1 MNKSNIILL
10 YFQTFRVDVKFTDTF
25 LPHTPLVNVNGVIC
39 NPNMS
44 DIITEDKLQQVE
56 CTPEPDA
63 LRPCDDIMGNVVLT
77 SISWLFS
84 IIALLGNSM
93 VFSVLILS
101 RRTMSVTKFLLI
113 NLSFADLCLAL
124 YLFILV
130 SASTHTRGNYYN
142 FVKEWQYSGG
152 CSIAGFLAIFSSQLS
167 MFVLVVITIERYL
180 AIVHAMH
187 FHRRL
192 SMFHASVLM
201 GVAWTISL
209 ILAVLPLASVNS
221 YTEVAICLPF
231 RSEKNSDMA
240 YVGVLLFVNLIF
252 FIFILVSYLRMFLVV
267 RSPHLDSNNQQQ
279 RNDSEVAK
287 RMALLVF
294 TDFFC
299 WGPIAFVG
307 LWSVF
312 GDTGSLGVT
321 VKNSKFLLVIF
332 FPINALCNP
341 FLYAVSTNSFKRD
354 FYDLLIRCGLCHDC
368 ITRINEGMYTNSVSQ
383 KQSLRNSETMN
394 TVINAYGRKE
404 SSTVKSPIERE
415 GGLISKVLA
424 KRVKLDN
431 ESLHNGSMTPE
442 RSGPGTSMIDDVFAT
457 PTTTQTSNENPFFR
471 NILPVVHMDEET
483 GNEQNSLLRSS
494 ITEEKE
500 EEKENSTLCNI
511 AILHSNEQFSQ
522 YDLTPDALG
531 RAETT
536 CL

>member
-209 ILAVLPLASVNS
+209 ILAVLPLS
-221 YTEVAICLPF
+221 
-231 RSEKNSDMA
+231 
-240 YVGVLLFVNLIF
+240 LIH
-252 FIFILVSYLRMFLVV
+252 I
-267 RSPHLDSNNQQQ
+267 
-279 RNDSEVAK
+279 
-287 RMALLVF
+287 
-294 TDFFC
+294 
-299 WGPIAFVG
+299 
-307 LWSVF
+307 
-312 GDTGSLGVT
+312 
-321 VKNSKFLLVIF
+321 
-332 FPINALCNP
+332 
-341 FLYAVSTNSFKRD
+341 
-354 FYDLLIRCGLCHDC
+354 
-368 ITRINEGMYTNSVSQ
+368 
-383 KQSLRNSETMN
+383 
-394 TVINAYGRKE
+394 
-404 SSTVKSPIERE
+404 
-415 GGLISKVLA
+415 
-424 KRVKLDN
+424 
-431 ESLHNGSMTPE
+431 
-442 RSGPGTSMIDDVFAT
+442 
-457 PTTTQTSNENPFFR
+457 
-471 NILPVVHMDEET
+471 
-483 GNEQNSLLRSS
+483 
-494 ITEEKE
+494 
-500 EEKENSTLCNI
+500 
-511 AILHSNEQFSQ
+511 
-522 YDLTPDALG
+522 
-531 RAETT
+531 
-536 CL
+536 

>member
-1 MNKSNIILL
+1 M
-10 YFQTFRVDVKFTDTF
+10 
-25 LPHTPLVNVNGVIC
+25 
-39 NPNMS
+39 
-44 DIITEDKLQQVE
+44 TEDKLQPVE
-56 CTPEPDA
+56 CTPEPDD

-101 RRTMSVTKFLLI
+101 RRTISVTKFLLI

-124 YLFILV
+124 FLFILV
-130 SASTHTRGNYYN
+130 SASTHTHGNYYN
-142 FVKEWQYSGG
+142 FVKEWQFSGG

-167 MFVLVVITIERYL
+167 MFVLLVITIERYF

-187 FHRRL
+187 FHRRV
-192 SMFHASVLM
+192 SMFHASVGM
-201 GVAWTISL
+201 GVAWMVSL
-209 ILAVLPLASVNS
+209 ILAVLPLAGVNS

-231 RSEKNSDMA
+231 RTETKSDIA
-240 YVGVLLFVNLIF
+240 YLGMLLFINLIF

-267 RSPHLDSNNQQQ
+267 RSPHLDSSNQQQ

-312 GDTGSLGVT
+312 GDTESLGVT
-321 VKNSKFLLVIF
+321 VKNSKFFLVIF

-354 FYDLLIRCGLCHDC
+354 FYDLLIRCGLCQDC
-368 ITRINEGMYTNSVSQ
+368 IARINEGMYTNSMSQ
-383 KQSLRNSETMN
+383 KQSLRNSETIN
-394 TVINAYGRKE
+394 TVINTYGCKR

-415 GGLISKVLA
+415 GGLMSKVLA
-424 KRVKLDN
+424 KRVKLEND
-431 ESLHNGSMTPE
+431 SSRKGSMTTE
-442 RSGPGTSMIDDVFAT
+442 KSSPGTPIVDDVFAT
-457 PTTTQTSNENPFFR
+457 PTTNHTSDENPFFPTIPTV
-471 NILPVVHMDEET
+471 NTDQLKEET
-483 GNEQNSLLRSS
+483 GAERNSLLRSI
-494 ITEEKE
+494 ITEDDE
-500 EEKENSTLCNI
+500 EEKGTLSNKSVVTF
-511 AILHSNEQFSQ
+511 HSDEQFSQ
-522 YDLTPDALG
+522 YDLTPETIR